1 MGTVEDFQD
10 RQKSSYSSEFGYKFD
25 GKKLADAIPFGAD
38 TNFNTNPKAAAA
50 KVILESTSYNIGSS
64 YNEEFNAGKKSA
76 NREDSTSIFAEA
88 KCTVY
93 RAKLNLEASPPLL
106 QEVKDWIFEMLD
118 LVKGKEFDPLS
129 TQILKFIDYYG
140 THIVTEADFGARYMY
155 NFTLTAKNEAEI
167 YDQFGSFSSAVDN
180 SFGFLGFSITNKKKT
195 SGSEDSKEFKS
206 NFDKLVETTVSSVG
220 APLPLSSSDGTGP
233 DPAEWEKNVSE
244 NPVPI
249 KLSLVSIE
257 RILDNKEFVDLL
269 KCKNYETAH
278 VETLREHFRLI
289 GTG

>member
-1 MGTVEDFQD
+1 MGWG
-10 RQKSSYSSEFGYKFD
+10 FGFD
-25 GKKLADAIPFGAD
+25 GKKAADLIPD
-38 TNFNTNPKAAAA
+38 TGKTTGKKIGA
-50 KVILESTSYNIGSS
+50 KVA
-64 YNEEFNAGKKSA
+64 AGKKVLESVNIKVGSSFNKEFDAGKQSA
-76 NREDSTSIFAEA
+76 NREDSSSIFAEA

-180 SFGFLGFSITNKKKT
+180 SFGFLGFSITK
-195 SGSEDSKEFKS
+195 
-206 NFDKLVETTVSSVG
+206 
-220 APLPLSSSDGTGP
+220 
-233 DPAEWEKNVSE
+233 
-244 NPVPI
+244 
-249 KLSLVSIE
+249 
-257 RILDNKEFVDLL
+257 
-269 KCKNYETAH
+269 
-278 VETLREHFRLI
+278 
-289 GTG
+289 